1 MLFLFHASEIIS
13 IKKQNKTLS
22 RAWDPR
28 ANGAWL
34 SKLTELNKVFI
45 LGGQRIDQKSKKGW
59 KRG

>member
-1 MLFLFHASEIIS
+1 MAKHFS
-13 IKKQNKTLS
+13 NKTLG
-22 RAWDPR
+22 RARDPR

-34 SKLTELNKVFI
+34 SKLMKHEVFI

>member
-1 MLFLFHASEIIS
+1 MKKGDVRMAKCIS
-13 IKKQNKTLS
+13 NKTLG
-22 RAWDPR
+22 RARDPR

-34 SKLTELNKVFI
+34 NNLTEWTHEVFV